1 MSCED
6 DYIHQQTN
14 NNLRELRKKSTE
26 RRQAS
31 LLDTRYAYGINESL
45 RPNRNDEKTEEA
57 RNRERGI
64 IERTLNAMKSSE
76 PSRVKMSQ
84 KQS

>member
-1 MSCED
+1 MKL
-6 DYIHQQTN
+6 TF
-14 NNLRELRKKSTE
+14 L
-26 RRQAS
+26 
-31 LLDTRYAYGINESL
+31 G
-45 RPNRNDEKTEEA
+45 NDEKTKEA

-84 KQS
+84 K

>member
-14 NNLRELRKKSTE
+14 NNLRELCKKSTQDMRVASMRACARIE
-26 RRQAS
+26 TMKRQK
-31 LLDTRYAYGINESL
+31 RQEIVRG
-45 RPNRNDEKTEEA
+45 
-57 RNRERGI
+57 GI
-64 IERTLNAMKSSE
+64 IERTLNARKSSE